1 MAVVLDKIF
10 QSCHVSG
17 PFFLVIQV
25 KSPFSPILSS
35 GYQKPRSTG
44 GNIYTVAE
52 ETAAAGCKKKYAP
65 CRVHF
70 AITINT

>member
-1 MAVVLDKIF
+1 MAVILDKIF

-25 KSPFSPILSS
+25 KSPFSPILSP
-35 GYQKPRSTG
+35 GYQKPRDTG
-44 GNIYTVAE
+44 GIQNTVVE
-52 ETAAAGCKKKYAP
+52 ETAAAGCKKKYGR

-70 AITINT
+70 AILIHT